1 MSVVSSLE
9 ADLELNTSAV
19 KFLEIFST
27 RIYELLTIS
36 PEIIQGIEIVEGEW
50 GTSGFVFLSHYT
62 LLGESHLQLHSLP
75 FTLLLHVH
83 ITVINTLKSDGTPQ
97 VAKLVVESINLV
109 DLSMTFRV
117 IEGDL
122 LDVYN
127 SFMVYLKLTPNV
139 LSGSV
144 LHWTI
149 EYEKPS
155 SDTADPAS
163 LMETAIQV
171 SKDVDVYVSNLI

>member
-36 PEIIQGIEIVEGEW
+36 PEIIQSIEIVEGEW

-62 LLGESHLQLHSLP
+62 LLA
-75 FTLLLHVH
+75 
-83 ITVINTLKSDGTPQ
+83 Q

-127 SFMVYLKLTPNV
+127 SFMVYLKLTPNL

-144 LHWTI
+144 LHWTF

-155 SDTADPAS
+155 SDTADPTS

-171 SKDVDVYVSNLI
+171 SKDVDAYVSNLI

>member
-36 PEIIQGIEIVEGEW
+36 PEIIQSIEIVEGEW

-62 LLGESHLQLHSLP
+62 LL
-75 FTLLLHVH
+75 
-83 ITVINTLKSDGTPQ
+83 DGTAQ

-127 SFMVYLKLTPNV
+127 SFMVYLKLTPNL

-144 LHWTI
+144 LHWTF

-155 SDTADPAS
+155 SDTADPTS

-171 SKDVDVYVSNLI
+171 SKDVDAYVSNLI